1 MDDAVFVVDHTGAV
15 ALTNAAVERL
25 LGPAEANFVPQDED
39 GQPLPDAQ
47 TPRARA
53 ARRERQPDVH
63 AAGAGRDA
71 APVRGDGAAHPERG
85 GGTRY
90 RRAMIAE
97 GSMHV
102 ADVDQ
107 DMHGA

>member
-1 MDDAVFVVDHTGAV
+1 MDDAVFVLHHTGAV
-15 ALTNAAVERL
+15 AFTNAAVERL

-53 ARRERQPDVH
+53 AQRERQPDVH
-63 AAGAGRDA
+63 AAGGGRDA
-71 APVRGDGAAHPERG
+71 PPVRGDGAAHPERG

>member
-63 AAGAGRDA
+63 AAGAGRNTA
-71 APVRGDGAAHPERG
+71 AVDHEDVAAALLHRERRGTQAHRHRAQAPSRDGVSP
-85 GGTRY
+85 
-90 RRAMIAE
+90 
-97 GSMHV
+97 
-102 ADVDQ
+102 
-107 DMHGA
+107 